1 MDNRILN
8 IGIGLLYCIFSY
20 SQEKV
25 DSIKSINLKEVTITG
40 KSGLDSKNESKPMS
54 SVDEYMEQQGKIN
67 LIKRGAYACEP
78 VINNMVTERTCVTID
93 GMKIFCACTDKM
105 DPVTSYVE
113 ILNLSKMHITSG
125 MGGDPYA
132 SNSIGGSLN
141 MKLYKAGFHDDGLK
155 VNANSGY
162 ETNGNYK
169 ILGGGIAYSSPDF
182 YSNSALF
189 FRKSDDYFAGG
200 AKEVDFSQFK
210 KLNLMSNA
218 GYRFSNNRTVEGSV
232 IYDVAS
238 NVGYPALP
246 MDVKSAKGLI
256 TSLAYTKEELSDLF
270 SKWETKVYFNNIDHM
285 MDDTKRT
292 NVLMHMD
299 MPGVSRTGG
308 YYSTLEGTSEQHS
321 YTVNL
326 DSYYNQSLA
335 TMTMYPK
342 DQELPMYTQT
352 WPDIRTFNTGLFLED
367 KYSLD
372 SKNFLQISTK
382 LAMQRDGVQ
391 SEFGYNSLQIYFPN
405 MDRFKNHFIWN
416 VAAKELYYLEN
427 IQFKIGGG
435 YGLRAPRPSEAY
447 GYHLFNSYDTYEY
460 IGNPLL
466 KNESSWEGDLSFAL
480 TKEKSKFSIDASYFY
495 FYNYIIG
502 KPDTVVFKPFM
513 TPLST
518 GVKVYRNI
526 DHATIFNVDLNY
538 KKSFLRFY
546 DWTNRVTY
554 SLGKDNENKSLPLIA
569 PISFASQL
577 TFNKKRYN
585 TEIKLQGAARQYNYN
600 PEYGESPTPA
610 YLIASASVGYDY
622 PLKKYIASFKIGI
635 ENILDTKYSTY
646 ADWNHIPQKGRNF
659 YVNILINSL

>member
-1 MDNRILN
+1 MNKRFLN

-20 SQEKV
+20 SQEKA
-25 DSIKSINLKEVTITG
+25 DSTQNLQIKEVIVTG
-40 KSGLDSKNESKPMS
+40 KTGLDSKNETKPMS
-54 SVDEYMEQQGKIN
+54 SVDEYMEKQGKIN

-78 VINNMVTERTCVTID
+78 VINNMASERTSVTID

-125 MGGDPYA
+125 LGGDPYA

-141 MKLYKAGFHDDGLK
+141 MKLYKAGFHEESLK

-169 ILGGGIAYSSPDF
+169 ILGGGIAYSSPYF

-200 AKEVDFSQFK
+200 RKEVDFSQFE

-218 GYRFSNNRTVEGSV
+218 GYRFSNNKTVEGSI

-256 TSLAYTKEELSDLF
+256 TSLSFTKEELSDLF
-270 SKWETKVYFNNIDHM
+270 SKWETKVYFNNIDHV
-285 MDDTKRT
+285 MDDTKRP

-308 YYSTLEGTSEQHS
+308 YYSILEGASAQHS
-321 YTVNL
+321 YTISI

-342 DQELPMYTQT
+342 EKELPMYTET

-372 SKNFLQISTK
+372 AKNFLQFSTK

-391 SEFGYNSLQIYFPN
+391 SESGYNSLQIYYPD
-405 MDRFKNHFIWN
+405 MDRFKNRFIWN

-427 IQFKIGGG
+427 IQFKIGVG

-447 GYHLFNSYDTYEY
+447 GYFLLNSYDTYEY
-460 IGNPLL
+460 LGNPKL
-466 KNESSWEGDLSFAL
+466 KNESSWEGDFSFAIPAENRKL
-480 TKEKSKFSIDASYFY
+480 TIDASYFY
-495 FYNYIIG
+495 LYNYIIG
-502 KPDTVVFKPFM
+502 KPNAAYKPFM
-513 TPLST
+513 STST

-526 DHATIFNVDLNY
+526 DHATIFNVEMNL
-538 KKSFLRFY
+538 KQSFSRFFE
-546 DWTNRVTY
+546 WTNRISY
-554 SLGKDNENKSLPLIA
+554 SLGKDNANSNLPLIA
-569 PISFASQL
+569 PISYTSSL
-577 TFNKKRYN
+577 TFNKKRFN
-585 TEIKLQGAARQYNYN
+585 SELKVQGAARQYNYN

-610 YLIASASVGYDY
+610 YIITAASVGYDY
-622 PLKKYIASFKIGI
+622 PLKKYIASLKIGI
-635 ENILDTKYSTY
+635 ENIFDSKYSTY
-646 ADWNHIPQKGRNF
+646 SDWNHIPQKGRNF
-659 YVNILINSL
+659 YVNLMINCL